1 MKRTGAT
8 AAPPAA
14 SASQRPVSPPLTTAA
29 RPTSPNFA
37 TRRSTS
43 EAPSEARLRPLH
55 AAIQAL
61 VAVARRAPDGPHH
74 HDRPSGGLSE
84 AHAAVEE
91 AIAEVEAVLSDGFKR
106 RQFLLFKV
114 HPWTLLEHAEN
125 FDAESAEAIELARA
139 AGSTDSARLRAWVYV
154 HLNRRTLHP
163 QLARLCFAGI
173 IETLYTPAALL
184 WSEAGV

>member
-1 MKRTGAT
+1 MNRTAS
-8 AAPPAA
+8 PAA
-14 SASQRPVSPPLTTAA
+14 S
-29 RPTSPNFA
+29 
-37 TRRSTS
+37 
-43 EAPSEARLRPLH
+43 ERLRPLH
-55 AAIQAL
+55 AAIQSL

-125 FDAESAEAIELARA
+125 FDAESAEAIQLARA

>member
-1 MKRTGAT
+1 MRVQRSTMNRTAS
-8 AAPPAA
+8 PAA
-14 SASQRPVSPPLTTAA
+14 S
-29 RPTSPNFA
+29 
-37 TRRSTS
+37 
-43 EAPSEARLRPLH
+43 ERLRPLH
-55 AAIQAL
+55 AAIQSL

-125 FDAESAEAIELARA
+125 FDAE
-139 AGSTDSARLRAWVYV
+139 
-154 HLNRRTLHP
+154 
-163 QLARLCFAGI
+163 
-173 IETLYTPAALL
+173 
-184 WSEAGV
+184 